1 MLFEFPTIVVVV
13 VKAITMATPHLLAC
27 FFAMIIHD
35 SMSIIMRKLIRP
47 RLDTVIKNTT
57 LNWLISK
64 YESWIIFIPFLVIM
78 IKYHHNYRDVFK
90 QAGRFGSVY
99 IKVVHL
105 VAHVANLCLWKV
117 ISCTLK
123 GLRVLLT
130 NEISVTVSNIAR
142 LSVSAKNLEYSKT
155 GPEYGE
161 KTLSG
166 ALLGIVNASIWLLD
180 EQEKRFDDQLTFSS

>member
-1 MLFEFPTIVVVV
+1 MLFEFPNIVVVV
-13 VKAITMATPHLLAC
+13 VDALTLATPHLVAC
-27 FFAMIIHD
+27 FFAMIILD
-35 SMSIIMRKLIRP
+35 SLSIIMPKLIRP

-57 LNWLISK
+57 LNWFISE

-78 IKYHHNYRDVFK
+78 VKYHHNYRDVFK
-90 QAGRFGSVY
+90 QEGRFGSVY

-105 VAHVANLCLWKV
+105 VAHIANLYLWKV

-130 NEISVTVSNIAR
+130 NKISVSVSNIAR
-142 LSVSAKNLEYSKT
+142 LSVSAKKLEYSKT
-155 GPEYGE
+155 GPKYGE

-180 EQEKRFDDQLTFSS
+180 EEEKRFDDQLTFGS